1 MLAIELSSLRPEDD
15 LADLLVLLKSLRIE
29 LAVTLIA
36 RVECLVDKDLL
47 ALRQRDLFRYF
58 LFEILFRC

>member
-1 MLAIELSSLRPEDD
+1 MLAIELGSLRPEDD

>member
-1 MLAIELSSLRPEDD
+1 MLAIELGPLRPEDD